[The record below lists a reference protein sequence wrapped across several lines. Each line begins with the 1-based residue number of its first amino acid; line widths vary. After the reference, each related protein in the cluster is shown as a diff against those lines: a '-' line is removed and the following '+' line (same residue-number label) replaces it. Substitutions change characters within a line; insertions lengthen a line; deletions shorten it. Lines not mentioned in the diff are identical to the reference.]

1 MKIKTHHD
9 NFFQKVLTHI
19 IKKVS
24 LTFLLAFNQIYLD
37 LKKIIDIIKWTNH
50 EDDDHNNITSSK
62 NNFLFLSIFYKDG
75 WKEKKKK
82 LRKHI

>member
-37 LKKIIDIIKWTNH
+37 LKKIIDIIK
-50 EDDDHNNITSSK
+50 
-62 NNFLFLSIFYKDG
+62 
-75 WKEKKKK
+75 
-82 LRKHI
+82 